1 MYLLHFDRI
10 RQTSGDTHELGCREM
25 HTGTQANPH
34 ERTTLH
40 ARGPLI
46 DEVVSDM
53 ATVYASLQELKVPT
67 WLRLDLTMAQFRA
80 LVVVNHRRGIT
91 VGELGC
97 QLSIGQST
105 ASILADHLVCR
116 GLVARVED
124 PADRRRALLSLTP
137 AGETLLGELRHGNG
151 QILKEWL
158 AELTDIDLEGLAR
171 GLGALA
177 HSARPP
183 APGAETAIKE
193 AIT

>member
-1 MYLLHFDRI
+1 M
-10 RQTSGDTHELGCREM
+10 
-25 HTGTQANPH
+25 PH
-34 ERTTLH
+34 SE
-40 ARGPLI
+40 PLI
-46 DEVVSDM
+46 ETVV
-53 ATVYASLQELKVPT
+53 ANTAAIYVSLQELNMPV

-80 LVVVNHRRGIT
+80 LVVVSRYSGIT
-91 VGELGC
+91 VGELGG